1 MIGGRHPARPDG
13 DLVSARHLKQTISRE
28 RGTQPILQPSGH
40 NEHSGA
46 TLTVTTANLA
56 GVHIGGSRATAVT
69 SNRHGARLPFESVD
83 EPSADSARVA

>member
-56 GVHIGGSRATAVT
+56 GVQNGGYLKSSLSTPHLTRT
-69 SNRHGARLPFESVD
+69 SA
-83 EPSADSARVA
+83 A

>member
-13 DLVSARHLKQTISRE
+13 DLVSARHLKQTISRA

-56 GVHIGGSRATAVT
+56 GVQNGGYLKS
-69 SNRHGARLPFESVD
+69 
-83 EPSADSARVA
+83 SADNAW